1 MNATRH
7 LVRFVSA
14 TVVGML
20 TTLVLGVSAAWA
32 GPAPLDQPGAPSPE
46 TPSTGDPFW
55 TSTSIGLA
63 AIAALAV
70 ITVVAV
76 LMVTTVRHHHHGAAA
91 AV

>member
-7 LVRFVSA
+7 LVKLVSA
-14 TVVGML
+14 AIVGML
-20 TTLVLGVSAAWA
+20 TTLVLGNAAWA

-46 TPSTGDPFW
+46 TTSNGDPFW
-55 TSTSIGLA
+55 TGTSIGLA
-63 AIAALAV
+63 ALAALAV

-76 LMVTTVRHHHHGAAA
+76 VMVTTVRHHHHGAPA